1 MKINLTLSYRQED
14 FFSKTTALLET
25 AHLLDSFRL
34 TFDEEEFCLTKDDAE
49 SSRPKRVTIRIPPEE
64 ENGILPYPSSPQ
76 SAEAPQDARKNE
88 APSTADEQSFFY
100 RYIVILT
107 IYRNFDRN

>member
-1 MKINLTLSYRQED
+1 MTLSYQQED

-34 TFDEEEFCLTKDDAE
+34 TFDEEEFSLTKDDAE

-64 ENGILPYPSSPQ
+64 ENGIQ
-76 SAEAPQDARKNE
+76 SVEAPQEAKKNE
-88 APSTADEQSFFY
+88 PPSTADEQSFFY
-100 RYIVILT
+100 RYIVSLT
-107 IYRNFDRN
+107 IYRNFDGN